1 MTKFAHDDIVPYRQ
15 SDLDK
20 KQQVA
25 KMFDSIAFRY
35 DFINHFLSIG
45 SDIRWRKRAIAELKE
60 LQPQTI
66 LDVATGTADIAIM
79 AYHLLHPKKIIGI
92 DISDGM
98 LNLGKK
104 KIEGQNLQHVIE
116 LHNGD
121 SETISYADNSFD
133 AITVAFGVR
142 NFQNL
147 EKGLSEMLR
156 VLKPGGKLVVLEFSR
171 PKQKGFKVLYNF
183 YMKVVAPKAGS
194 VLANNKDAYQYLN
207 NSVQAFPEREQFTEL
222 MKQTGYGKIY
232 FKTLSLGICCI
243 YCGSK

>member
-20 KQQVA
+20 KHQVA
-25 KMFDSIAFRY
+25 RMFDSIAFRY
-35 DFINHFLSIG
+35 DFLNHFLSIG
-45 SDIRWRKRAIAELKE
+45 RDVRWRKKAIAELKE
-60 LQPQTI
+60 LQPQTV
-66 LDVATGTADIAIM
+66 LDVATGTADVAIM
-79 AYHLLHPKKIIGI
+79 TYHILHPQKIIGI

-104 KIEGQNLQHVIE
+104 KIERQDLQHVIE
-116 LHNGD
+116 LCNGD
-121 SETISYADNSFD
+121 SETINYPDNSFD

-147 EKGLSEMLR
+147 EKGLAEMLR

-183 YMKVVAPKAGS
+183 YMKVIAPKAGS
-194 VLANNKDAYQYLN
+194 MFANNKDAYQYLN

-222 MKQTGYGKIY
+222 MKQTGYSKIY

>member
-1 MTKFAHDDIVPYRQ
+1 M
-15 SDLDK
+15 
-20 KQQVA
+20 
-25 KMFDSIAFRY
+25 
-35 DFINHFLSIG
+35 
-45 SDIRWRKRAIAELKE
+45 
-60 LQPQTI
+60 
-66 LDVATGTADIAIM
+66 
-79 AYHLLHPKKIIGI
+79 
-92 DISDGM
+92 
-98 LNLGKK
+98 
-104 KIEGQNLQHVIE
+104 QHVIE

-121 SETISYADNSFD
+121 SETINYPDNSFD

-147 EKGLSEMLR
+147 EKGLAEMLR

-171 PKQKGFKVLYNF
+171 PRQKGFKVLYNF

-194 VLANNKDAYQYLN
+194 IFANNKDAYQYLN

-222 MKQTGYGKIY
+222 MKQTGYSKIY